1 MLELGWHVTMLNI
14 IPRPSELPFLLM
26 EQLETGDTVRSN
38 YWSFMVIVS
47 YRKFLNTLL
56 CLFRDNSLWHNH
68 WLPFSEKIPLENALN
83 RNEMEWYVKMSWCYK
98 VISSVALALWN
109 YWQTERKREKRYFFL
124 LDLCENHLLIM
135 RRNSYDPFKMSVLFC
150 QQPIIKCCL
159 TVMKLLTN
167 WQRKRKKN
175 RSSSIYAKIG

>member
-1 MLELGWHVTMLNI
+1 MELGWHVTMLNI

-109 YWQTERKREKRYFFL
+109 YWQTERKRDKRYVFSFL
-124 LDLCENHLLIM
+124 
-135 RRNSYDPFKMSVLFC
+135 
-150 QQPIIKCCL
+150 
-159 TVMKLLTN
+159 
-167 WQRKRKKN
+167 
-175 RSSSIYAKIG
+175 IYAKIIYWLWDATPMTHLKCQSCFVNNQ